1 MNMFDIK
8 RDEVNGEKYAVCKFC
23 KDYRVI
29 KMTKSNTSG
38 LHRHVTR
45 YHNRVYNKGPQEE
58 TFEEVNKLFLIK
70 VEFRSFV

>member
-1 MNMFDIK
+1 MFDIK